1 MDTDVSPTRPVPAST
16 QKRNLVNFEVMII
29 ILVLVSACHGKR
41 KAVETISMSQHQ
53 RQEILYHDTL
63 WQQLRISLDGITM
76 EWRVD
81 SSMGKQGTLMR
92 IQAEHAELGAQ
103 SQAHTELK
111 AEAHHTDTMVA
122 HQETIETKSRESAS
136 VEAWSVWGRV
146 VMLVLVI
153 AVAGYLWWRKR

>member
-1 MDTDVSPTRPVPAST
+1 M
-16 QKRNLVNFEVMII
+16 LNFEVMMI

-41 KAVETISMSQHQ
+41 KAVETISMSQHL
-53 RQEILYHDTL
+53 RQEVLYHDTL

-92 IQAEHAELGAQ
+92 MQAEHAELGAQ

-111 AEAHHTDTMVA
+111 AEAHHADTMAV
-122 HQETIETKSRESAS
+122 HQETVEVKSRDSAS
-136 VEAWSVWGRV
+136 ARAWCVWGWV
-146 VMLVLVI
+146 VLLLVAI
-153 AVAGYLWWRKR
+153 AVAAYLWWRKR

>member
-1 MDTDVSPTRPVPAST
+1 M
-16 QKRNLVNFEVMII
+16 LNFEMMMI

-53 RQEILYHDTL
+53 RQEVLYHDTL

-92 IQAEHAELGAQ
+92 
-103 SQAHTELK
+103 
-111 AEAHHTDTMVA
+111 M
-122 HQETIETKSRESAS
+122 
-136 VEAWSVWGRV
+136 
-146 VMLVLVI
+146 
-153 AVAGYLWWRKR
+153 